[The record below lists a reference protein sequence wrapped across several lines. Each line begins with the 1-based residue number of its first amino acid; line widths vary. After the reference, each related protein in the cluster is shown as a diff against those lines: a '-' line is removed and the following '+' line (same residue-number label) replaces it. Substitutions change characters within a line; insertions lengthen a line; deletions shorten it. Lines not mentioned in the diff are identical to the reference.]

1 MATCHRRRWTRRWC
15 ASPSGGADVLLS
27 TNIVETGL
35 DVPRANT
42 MLVWRPDR
50 FGLSQLHQLR
60 GRVGRGRVRG
70 AIYLLTDPA
79 APPTPATD
87 RRLRTLEALDRV
99 GAGFAISARDLDLR
113 GAGDLLGEE
122 QAGHLRLVGIE
133 LYRHM
138 LDRALAAARG
148 ETPPE
153 EWTPHLALDLDAF
166 IPPEHVPEEALR
178 VELHTRLG
186 EAMRRADLRAL
197 QDLADEAEDRFGPP
211 PEPFANLL
219 ALARLA
225 VLCRRLGV
233 ARLEVGPQAAA
244 ASFRGAA
251 PPAAPP
257 LEESKGRL
265 ILRRE
270 SADAAARLKVA
281 EAVLAALV
289 PQRRRRKA
297 A

>member
-1 MATCHRRRWTRRWC
+1 
-15 ASPSGGADVLLS
+15 
-27 TNIVETGL
+27 
-35 DVPRANT
+35 
-42 MLVWRPDR
+42 
-50 FGLSQLHQLR
+50 
-60 GRVGRGRVRG
+60 
-70 AIYLLTDPA
+70 
-79 APPTPATD
+79 
-87 RRLRTLEALDRV
+87 
-99 GAGFAISARDLDLR
+99 
-113 GAGDLLGEE
+113 
-122 QAGHLRLVGIE
+122 
-133 LYRHM
+133 M

-186 EAMRRADLRAL
+186 EADAPRRPARACRTWRTRRRT
-197 QDLADEAEDRFGPP
+197 ASARRPSRSRTSWRS
-211 PEPFANLL
+211 
-219 ALARLA
+219 ARLA

-289 PQRRRRKA
+289 PPRRRRKA